1 MIAHVLCFG
10 VFAAVLILIYGLV
23 ILPLRK
29 RVADLESG
37 EPRDTIPSPGL
48 IRPQSWTLRIEC
60 KIGRSE

>member
-1 MIAHVLCFG
+1 MIAHALCFG

-29 RVADLESG
+29 RMADLESG
-37 EPRDTIPSPGL
+37 EPRDTVPSNMN
-48 IRPQSWTLRIEC
+48 RPQLWTLRIEC

>member
-1 MIAHVLCFG
+1 VIAHAICFG

-29 RVADLESG
+29 RVLDLESG
-37 EPRDTIPSPGL
+37 EPRDTVPSL
-48 IRPQSWTLRIEC
+48 VHRPRWILRIEC